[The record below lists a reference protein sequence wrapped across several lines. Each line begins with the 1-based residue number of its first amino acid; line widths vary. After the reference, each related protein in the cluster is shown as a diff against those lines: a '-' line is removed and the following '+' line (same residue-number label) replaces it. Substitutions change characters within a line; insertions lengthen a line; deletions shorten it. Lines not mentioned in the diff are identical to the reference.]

1 MYVHILLDI
10 LQSKPVVFGLRF
22 SLGSSDNESIIQTI
36 HCAETSEA
44 DPENSLENEENATRK
59 RARIVNE
66 DNGNS
71 DSSEPEVIEQ
81 TTAQPE
87 KKRVQGSITSFFSGQ
102 IGSAQKSAKKAK
114 AYTKVKEKTPNR
126 DVHVCLTCVNDP
138 TLNDK
143 KTAILCRGNLH
154 QMKRHYRRHHQKKGE
169 ECERTCKEYFI
180 DIVPMNHVS
189 VPSKIRRLDKSHK
202 TNVKNGTDNRDNCST
217 DNVSHSKDG
226 EINKTIV

>member
-1 MYVHILLDI
+1 MFYSVKETRDFSLFNQSAQALLKGYFIKCYMPKMYVHILLDI

-87 KKRVQGSITSFFSGQ
+87 KKRVQGSITSFFPVKL
-102 IGSAQKSAKKAK
+102 AVHRNRQK
-114 AYTKVKEKTPNR
+114 R
-126 DVHVCLTCVNDP
+126 QRL
-138 TLNDK
+138 
-143 KTAILCRGNLH
+143 IL
-154 QMKRHYRRHHQKKGE
+154 K
-169 ECERTCKEYFI
+169 
-180 DIVPMNHVS
+180 
-189 VPSKIRRLDKSHK
+189 
-202 TNVKNGTDNRDNCST
+202 
-217 DNVSHSKDG
+217 
-226 EINKTIV
+226 